1 VKWDDD
7 AGISLKTHS
16 DYIKEFAETFYE
28 QVKLL
33 IDRNQEK
40 RMDLSYLNKQNAR
53 ILQEVLDHAS
63 FCNETVAKFQ
73 GRTDLLEKVYDQ
85 KK

>member
-1 VKWDDD
+1 
-7 AGISLKTHS
+7 LKTHS

-28 QVKLL
+28 QVKRL

-40 RMDLSYLNKQNAR
+40 RLVASYLAR
-53 ILQEVLDHAS
+53 EDARLLQEVLDHAS

-73 GRTDLLEKVYDQ
+73 GRADLLEKVFNP
-85 KK
+85 KKKF